1 MNQKENELIELA
13 HQLKVL
19 ETEVEKFRTDKKKI
33 DAEIKR
39 TTKTIEEAKDKIISY
54 MFQNKKTELDLK
66 VYKFF
71 VRNTTAVDTEEFMKL
86 VNEKIKIE
94 TEITDDLIQRLVEL
108 NAIKI
113 ETEIKP
119 DKNMLKNLSKLRD
132 IPGLKIE
139 ERKYIDIN

>member
-86 VNEKIKIE
+86 LKTLTNNTHVIVISHKADQLTEKFERTISFEKKNNFSKMV
-94 TEITDDLIQRLVEL
+94 IQ
-108 NAIKI
+108 
-113 ETEIKP
+113 
-119 DKNMLKNLSKLRD
+119 
-132 IPGLKIE
+132 
-139 ERKYIDIN
+139 